1 MKNHPCGVQSTES
14 SENYRLIEV
23 MFDVSLRCYYKNTAR
38 YIGCVVLLRVPQ
50 RWTMVVGVMFKS

>member
-14 SENYRLIEV
+14 SENYRLLEV

-38 YIGCVVLLRVPQ
+38 VRCSIEGASEMDDGCGR
-50 RWTMVVGVMFKS
+50 RG